1 MDIIFEILV
10 DFLLEGSIEIGTN
23 QKVSRIIRYPLLILV
38 LLLFLSVILGL
49 LYFGIKI
56 YKVNKI
62 GSIFIIVVALFLF
75 GGAIIKTKNI
85 YDQEKK
91 RVK

>member
-75 GGAIIKTKNI
+75 IGAIIKTKNI